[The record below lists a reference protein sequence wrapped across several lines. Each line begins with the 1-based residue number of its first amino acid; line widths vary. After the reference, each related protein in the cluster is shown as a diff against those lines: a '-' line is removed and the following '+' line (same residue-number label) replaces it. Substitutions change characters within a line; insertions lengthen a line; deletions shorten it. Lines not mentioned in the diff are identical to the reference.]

1 MRLTRRTLAAVALL
15 PVLAA
20 CTREPPASAAGAP
33 AAAAPPAAMRAPAD
47 PRAEVQAA
55 MDRFLAARSFHATMR
70 LKGGAQGLAIT
81 DADFVAPDRYRITI
95 PNLGTQTIIGDT
107 MYMSAHGRTMRLPVP
122 AGTLTQW
129 RDPARIEG
137 NLAAVRVEALGA
149 DSVGGAPARK
159 YAVHHA
165 QPRPIDVLLW
175 VGGDGLPLQVQVDSQ
190 MQGHPVQS
198 SVRYSRYDDPS
209 ITIEAP
215 R

>member
-1 MRLTRRTLAAVALL
+1 MRPTRRTLAAIALL

-20 CTREPPASAAGAP
+20 CHRAPSAAASASAAAS
-33 AAAAPPAAMRAPAD
+33 PPATARAPAD

-70 LKGGAQGLAIT
+70 LRGGAQGLAIT

-95 PNLGTQTIIGDT
+95 PSLGTQTIIGDT
-107 MYMSAHGRTMRLPVP
+107 MYMSAHGRTMQLAVP

-129 RDPARIEG
+129 RDPARIGG
-137 NLAAVRVEALGA
+137 NLASVRVEALGA
-149 DSVGGAPARK
+149 DSVGGTPARK
-159 YAVHHA
+159 YAMHHA
-165 QPRPIDVLLW
+165 QPRPLDVLLW
-175 VGGDGLPLQVQVDSQ
+175 VGEDGRPLQVQVDSE

-198 SVRYSRYDDPS
+198 SVRYSRYDDPA

>member
-1 MRLTRRTLAAVALL
+1 MRPTHRILVAALL
-15 PVLAA
+15 AVLAA
-20 CTREPPASAAGAP
+20 CSRNPSAS
-33 AAAAPPAAMRAPAD
+33 AAAAPVAAARPAAAPAD

-95 PNLGTQTIIGDT
+95 PNVGTQTVIGGT
-107 MYMSAHGRTMRLPVP
+107 MYMTTHGHTMRVPMP
-122 AGTLTQW
+122 AGTLAQW
-129 RDPARIEG
+129 RDPARISG

-149 DSVGGAPARK
+149 DSLGGAPARK
-159 YAVHHA
+159 YALHHA
-165 QPRPIDVLLW
+165 QPRPLEVLLW
-175 VGGDGLPLQVQVDSQ
+175 VGEDGRPLQVQVDSR

-198 SVRYSRYDDPS
+198 SVRYSRYDDPA
-209 ITIEAP
+209 IAIQAP